1 MDDIS
6 ARILGNLADRLSGP
20 LHLRVFMQPLMA
32 ILFAVRDGRR
42 DARNGDVPY
51 FWALFTD
58 PNHRFDLLRSG
69 WKSVGKVFIIA
80 LLIDA
85 AYQYIQLRWFWPGEA
100 LIVATVL
107 AIVPYVSLR
116 GAVNRLTPRKATE
129 KSHVSGALQ

>member
-51 FWALFTD
+51 FWALFTQT
-58 PNHRFDLLRSG
+58 NHRLYLLRSG
-69 WKSVGKVFIIA
+69 WKSVSKVFIIA
-80 LLIDA
+80 LLLDA
-85 AYQYIQLRWFWPGEA
+85 VYQYIQLRWFWPGEA
-100 LIVATVL
+100 LIVALVL
-107 AIVPYVSLR
+107 AIFPYILLR
-116 GAVNRLTPRKATE
+116 GAVNRLTSRKATE
-129 KSHVSGALQ
+129 KSHASGALR